1 MNNLVIIGCPY
12 TSMKNL
18 EKAFARIGISN
29 LEIINC
35 DQIVALDLTTIY
47 LCNSEEY
54 AIGDFSCSFIRF
66 PYELIPPH
74 SGSFELREETEFFKS
89 IALQFDSI
97 SINSLASTWMLR
109 NRVFSLSE
117 AQKHGMNIAEYS
129 LVKDFDHIST
139 KKDIL
144 IKAIGNC
151 YFAENLETISQE
163 IKHLFHFAED
173 NGDFAV
179 IFPASCLDSND
190 LRLYMNHIG
199 CSFIQKYVKAREF
212 RGYLIGDTP
221 FIYIREEIETE
232 IVDKSAAKLLHTDFI
247 CSSELL
253 ESLKSLM
260 KSFNLGY
267 LCFDLLVEENNV
279 ETVIDINPYGSM
291 PRFEE
296 HPAPSIK
303 LADIIVNKK

>member
-1 MNNLVIIGCPY
+1 MNNPVIIGCPY

-18 EKAFARIGISN
+18 EKAFAKIGISN
-29 LEIINC
+29 LEVINC
-35 DQIVALDLTTIY
+35 DQVAALDFTTVY
-47 LCNSEEY
+47 LCNNREY
-54 AIGDFSCSFIRF
+54 AIEDFSCSFIRF
-66 PYELIPPH
+66 PYDLIPPH

-109 NRVFSLSE
+109 NRAFSLSK
-117 AQKHGMNIAEYS
+117 AQKHGVNVAEYN
-129 LVKDFDHIST
+129 LVKNFDYISIE
-139 KKDIL
+139 KDIL

-151 YFAENLETISQE
+151 YFSENSETISQE
-163 IKHLFHFAED
+163 IEHLFRVEED

-179 IFPASCLDSND
+179 TFPASCLDSSN
-190 LRLYMNHIG
+190 LRLYMDYIG

-212 RGYLIGDTP
+212 RGYIIGDTP
-221 FIYIREEIETE
+221 FIYVREEIET
-232 IVDKSAAKLLHTDFI
+232 VDKSAAKLLHTDFI

-253 ESLKSLM
+253 ESLKNLM

-267 LCFDLLVEENNV
+267 LCFDFLVEENNV

-303 LADIIVNKK
+303 LADIIVDAK